1 MCSNKDLWAQAYA
14 NIYSNRGAMTR
25 GINDNTMDEMSVDRI
40 INLIQ
45 LINSD
50 SYKPKP
56 CRRTHIPKDAR
67 RPNGKKRPLGIP
79 TGDDKLIQEVMR
91 MLLEEIYEPVFSDWI
106 YGFRPKRSRHSALK
120 EIRTG

>member
-25 GINDNTMDEMSVDRI
+25 GINDNTMDEMSVDSI